1 MSTGKEYMTET
12 EAFNARILRV
22 EDQISEVAA
31 SLGSVI
37 AEQRATNANVNSLV
51 VSMREQGELIRQVA
65 ARQNERTPTNWGW
78 LISAVLL
85 LGIIIA
91 LYTNPI
97 DRKVDLVHKEGQ
109 EARAEL
115 MRVAVETARQAE
127 SLRWL
132 EKDHDRKA
140 GP

>member
-1 MSTGKEYMTET
+1 MTDS
-12 EAFNARILRV
+12 EAINARIIRV
-22 EDQISEVAA
+22 EDQIGELA
-31 SLGSVI
+31 SSVGSVI
-37 AEQRATNANVNSLV
+37 AEQRATNANVNALV
-51 VSMREQGELIRQVA
+51 TTIREQGEIIRQVA

-109 EARAEL
+109 QNQAEL
-115 MRVAVETARQAE
+115 MKLAVDAARKAET
-127 SLRWL
+127 LRWL
-132 EKDHDRKA
+132 EKDYDRRQ
-140 GP
+140 P